1 MIRPRPPRETIGL
14 QHVMIVEPLELEI
27 LYALKRETDTA
38 IIVDMILEKKPVEYF
53 LNLHKPDVLC
63 LTGYITHVNTIISY
77 CKTAKNILPEITTI
91 VGGVHCEV
99 CPEDFENDAVDFRVV
114 RNAAINFTGL
124 LNHIELKTEL
134 PEGVFCNGDT
144 LESKTLP
151 AFDFRVPFPHRKA
164 VKHYQH
170 NYFYIFHDKV
180 ALLKTSFGCPY
191 LCSFCFCRI
200 ITDKMYKQRP
210 LSEVIEE
217 IKTINET
224 EIYIVDDDFL
234 VDKKWLK
241 AFIAE
246 IKKQKIK
253 KHYLVYGRADFIAE
267 NPEIMHELAQIG
279 LRTVIVGFESFSD
292 KELDKYNKKTSV
304 AMYKQTMAVL
314 HSEKIE
320 VFATI
325 IIPPEWDKT
334 DFKNMVKVVKELGI
348 HYVNLQPLTPLPK
361 TGVSYPDDKI
371 IISKND
377 FEKWDLA
384 HVTVQP
390 EKLTVAEFYT
400 EIIRAYSSILY
411 QPKVMWKYLKTYRP
425 VMLVKML
432 IGAYRVERQYREKIK
447 TSPQTPPQPSPLGR
461 ERNLSPTLS
470 KERESAKNEDSM

>member
-1 MIRPRPPRETIGL
+1 MKILMIRPRPPRETIGL

-27 LYALKRETDTA
+27 LYALKRENDTA
-38 IIVDMILEKKPVEYF
+38 VIVDMILEKKPVEYF
-53 LNLHKPDVLC
+53 LKLHKPDVLC

-77 CKTAKNILPEITTI
+77 CKTAKNILPDITTI

-114 RNAAINFTGL
+114 RNAAVNFTGL

-134 PEGVFCNGDT
+134 PEGVFCKGDT
-144 LESKTLP
+144 LENKTLP
-151 AFDFRVPFPHRKA
+151 AFDFRVPFPDRNA
-164 VKHYQH
+164 VKHYRH

-200 ITDKMYKQRP
+200 ITDKLYKQRP

-234 VDKKWLK
+234 VDKKWLN

-246 IKKQKIK
+246 IKTHKIN

-314 HSEKIE
+314 HREKIE

-361 TGVSYPDDKI
+361 TGVSYTENQI
-371 IISKND
+371 IVKKTD
-377 FEKWDLA
+377 YEKWDLA

-411 QPKVMWKYLKTYRP
+411 QPKVMWKYLKSYRP

-432 IGAYRVERQYREKIK
+432 VGAYRVERQYREKIHLSLTRSK
-447 TSPQTPPQPSPLGR
+447 GEGETSP
-461 ERNLSPTLS
+461 
-470 KERESAKNEDSM
+470 